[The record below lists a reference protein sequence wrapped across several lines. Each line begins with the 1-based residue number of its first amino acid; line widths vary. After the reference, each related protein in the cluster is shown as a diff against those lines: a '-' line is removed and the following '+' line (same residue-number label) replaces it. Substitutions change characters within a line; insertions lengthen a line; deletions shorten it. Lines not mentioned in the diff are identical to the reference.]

1 MSALGSA
8 VGFGVVFL
16 LVVIAASAIGCGLL
30 ALGAR
35 ALAARGPAAE
45 RRAAM
50 LAAIVPPIAGA
61 LVVAALALH
70 SATTIDHCEAH
81 DHHAHLCVAHGGAW
95 LARPWA
101 VAVAAAAMVVSVGR
115 AALMLTTL
123 LGARARVQALAA
135 VAETIDDVRI
145 VDSPRRFCFVTGV
158 RRPTIYASTAALRAL
173 AGAERAAML
182 AHERAHVRA
191 RDLLWRRALEVAT
204 LVAVPL
210 APSFLARRW
219 DDATERLR
227 DRDAARATDP
237 AAVAHALIAMCRGE
251 AAWAASMNYAPP
263 VHALTRRVEAV
274 LATPDV
280 EPRAG
285 RGLAIGAA
293 ALGVTVAG
301 ALVAFVDPIHHA
313 LETLLG

>member
-1 MSALGSA
+1 VIALGGA

-16 LVVIAASAIGCGLL
+16 LVVVAASALGCAVVAVG
-30 ALGAR
+30 GR
-35 ALAARGPAAE
+35 ALAARGPVAE
-45 RRAAM
+45 RRAAA
-50 LAAIVPPIAGA
+50 LAAVVPPIAGV

-101 VAVAAAAMVVSVGR
+101 VAVAAAATVVTIGR
-115 AALMLTTL
+115 AALLLATL
-123 LGARARVQALAA
+123 VGARARVRTLARWPRSS
-135 VAETIDDVRI
+135 TTCGRR
-145 VDSPRRFCFVTGV
+145 SPRRFCFVAGV
-158 RRPTIYASTAALRAL
+158 RAAIYASTAALRAL
-173 AGAERAAML
+173 ADDERAAML

-204 LVAVPL
+204 LVAAPL
-210 APSFLARRW
+210 APGFLARRW

-280 EPRAG
+280 EPRGA
-285 RGLAIGAA
+285 RRLAIVAA
-293 ALGVTVAG
+293 ALGAAVIG
-301 ALVAFVDPIHHA
+301 ALVACVDPIHHA

>member
-101 VAVAAAAMVVSVGR
+101 VAVAAAAAVVMIGR
-115 AALMLTTL
+115 AALLAVTL
-123 LGARARVQALAA
+123 VGARARVRTLAA
-135 VAETIDDVRI
+135 AAAVVDDVR
-145 VDSPRRFCFVTGV
+145 VVESPRRFCFVTGV

-173 AGAERAAML
+173 TDDQRAAML
-182 AHERAHVRA
+182 AHERAHVA
-191 RDLLWRRALEVAT
+191 AHDLLWRRALEVAT
-204 LVAVPL
+204 LIAAPL
-210 APSFLARRW
+210 APGFLARRW

-274 LATPDV
+274 LATPEV

-285 RGLAIGAA
+285 RGLVIGAS
-293 ALGVTVAG
+293 ALGVSVAA
-301 ALVAFVDPIHHA
+301 ALVAFADPIHHA